1 MLAAMARSKQEDPV
15 PDSTQFREA
24 LLTLRSEFST
34 GHHAMLK
41 AHCRADGRRLT
52 PAQLAKAA
60 RYPKHVTANLH
71 YNKLGRLIGEH
82 LRFTPP
88 MRKRNHDAIWA
99 NVLATG
105 DRLEPEEVGQPHFV
119 WTLRPELAEAL
130 LSLPWGINPP
140 SRDE

>member
-1 MLAAMARSKQEDPV
+1 MLAVMASSKQEDSV

-60 RYPKHVTANLH
+60 RYPKHNTANLH
-71 YNKLGRLIGEH
+71 YNKLGKLIGEH

-88 MRKRNHDAIWA
+88 MRKRNKDAIWA

-105 DRLEPEEVGQPHFV
+105 EAPSDDVCQPNFV

-130 LSLPWGINPP
+130 LSLPWGIIPP
-140 SRDE
+140 TPEE